1 MKQSR
6 ISKDRGFTLIESM
19 IALAVMAI
27 TLLGLGQ
34 LVSTAVRQNAATRF
48 FETMGVLI
56 VQEKLEALRGA
67 YNRELESETGSSDLT
82 AGSHGPETLI
92 MEAPAGSSM
101 GDSEFEVSWTVTI
114 AGSQKTVNVTVEPQV
129 SNQLITDLSMTT
141 VFVP

>member
-1 MKQSR
+1 MNQSR
-6 ISKDRGFTLIESM
+6 ISKDSGFTLIESM
-19 IALAVMAI
+19 IALAVLAI

-34 LVSTAVRQNAATRF
+34 LVSTAVRQNASTR

-56 VQEKLEALRGA
+56 AQEKLEALRGE

-92 MEAPAGSSM
+92 MEAPAGSRM
-101 GDSEFEVSWTVTI
+101 GDSEFEVSWTVII
-114 AGSQKTVNVTVEPQV
+114 AGPQKTVNVTVEPQV

-141 VFVP
+141 IFVP

>member
-6 ISKDRGFTLIESM
+6 ISKDSGFTLIESM
-19 IALAVMAI
+19 IALAVLAI

-34 LVSTAVRQNAATRF
+34 LVSTAVRQNASTR

-56 VQEKLEALRGA
+56 AQEKLEALRGE

-101 GDSEFEVSWTVTI
+101 GDSEFEVSWTVII
-114 AGSQKTVNVTVEPQV
+114 AGPQKTVNVTVEPQV
-129 SNQLITDLSMTT
+129 SNQLITDLSLTT
-141 VFVP
+141 IFVP

>member
-1 MKQSR
+1 MNQSR
-6 ISKDRGFTLIESM
+6 ISEESGFTLIESM
-19 IALAVMAI
+19 IALAVLAI

-34 LVSTAVRQNAATRF
+34 LVSTAVRQNASTR

-56 VQEKLEALRGA
+56 AQEKLEALRGE

-101 GDSEFEVSWTVTI
+101 GDSEFEVSWTVII
-114 AGSQKTVNVTVEPQV
+114 AGPQKTVNVTVEPQV

-141 VFVP
+141 IFVP